1 MLLPDQTYEQANIHQ
16 DYLRPYDEFNRI
28 IDLKE
33 IDVKRLQRNIF
44 DSDNGDELMVLTNN
58 EMKFCQTSRQSGCS
72 SVPSGTGV
80 SGGGPESNGCCGG
93 GGKSPGQDDTDSA
106 IWSTREQWK
115 SKHNNGRI
123 VSNASVREGVS
134 GMPGSGS
141 PEEWRGR
148 RGRRHQRSRR
158 ATNDSS
164 CSSLTSDIQTDLG
177 SDEEAEG
184 RRENP
189 SRGQRT
195 NVDEQETDYDKTSDF
210 FNNIP
215 EFQGESLGP
224 FSLNNKNDLNIRTNI
239 DILRAC
245 ELFLMR
251 NRIRPDFF
259 CKYKKVIN
267 ASVSAPSSF
276 PLSRTRT
283 PVDSTARKP
292 KSLSPPLHRPPSS
305 RPNLGQTLT
314 KPVIAATVA
323 PAVSAA
329 AVNAIYSVPNRAA
342 KRRRFIVNS
351 NTDASSSNEAVH
363 LQQKLKSLSTE
374 LVTLRSRLHTGG
386 QTTPATATGGPNGTV
401 PVTSPV
407 AVVTSTTT
415 PNTNPQTLGGH
426 GTTATANLTSAGTGA
441 GGLAATTVSAN
452 GINILSHLNA
462 ANGASCN
469 NNITN
474 SKSHMIVAA
483 AQCIPPTGN
492 TLNHPVNALP
502 IVSPRNTS
510 IPYPLPHH
518 NSTGTIL
525 VSDTAQCGGGG
536 GGGITGGGT
545 LPRRTTVGFN
555 TKGQNLHGTT
565 GAAGIT
571 GHHLNSTNSVGV
583 IGGSGAGSS
592 LTGGSINHHSVPG
605 CRSGS
610 SGVGTTGINGTTDS
624 KTVKL
629 EDLIHLPGP
638 LTEDAVMRTLQTR
651 FSDGKFFTNVGPI
664 LLSVNPYHDVGNP
677 LTLSSTRSV
686 PLAPQLRKI
695 VQEAVRQQAETGY
708 PQAIILSGTS
718 GSGKTHC
725 SMLLLRQLFA
735 VAGGGPETDAF
746 KHLAAAFTV
755 LRSLGS
761 AKTSTNSESSRIGQ
775 FIEVQVTDGALYR
788 TKIHCYFLDQT
799 RVIRPLPNEKNYH
812 IFYQMLAGLNAEECT
827 RLNLEG
833 YSPANLRY
841 LQNGDIRQDEQEDAA
856 RFQAWKACLGIL
868 GIPFLDV
875 VRVLAA
881 VLLLGNVQFVDG
893 QGLEVEVNGETEL
906 NAVANLLGV
915 PPAQLFRGLTIRT
928 HNARGQLIKS
938 VCDANMSNMTRDSL
952 AKALYCRTVATIVRR
967 ANSLKRLGST
977 LGTLSSDSNES
988 VHNQAEVASQ
998 HASTIGGGN
1007 AGSKSMAALNNAVRH
1022 ATDGFIG
1029 ILDMFGFEE
1038 PRPAQLEHLCI
1049 NLCAETMQHFYNT
1062 HIFKSS
1068 VESCREEGIICD
1080 AEVDY
1085 VDNVPCID
1093 LISSLRTGLLSML
1106 DAECSV
1112 RGTAESYVAKI
1123 KVQHRNSARLEQRA
1137 SEPYDP
1143 RMFAI
1148 RHFAG
1153 RVEYDTTDFLDTN
1166 RDVVPDDLVSVF
1178 YKHTCNFGFA
1188 THLFGT
1194 ELKALYAQ
1202 ENVPR
1207 GLSFRIAPTSHTD
1220 LLNGDEPVSTL
1231 TQDFHTR
1238 LDNLLRT
1245 LVHARPHFVRCIRS
1259 NTTEKTGVFDRGTVV
1274 RQIRALQVL
1283 ETVNLMA
1290 SGFPHRMRF
1299 KQFTARYRMLA
1310 PFRLLRRC
1318 EEKAL
1323 EDCKLIL
1330 DFALENPPE
1339 LDGSVTL
1346 SWAPGKRHIFLSEG
1360 IRQHLEH
1367 LRTEVRMKSA
1377 TLIQATWR
1385 GWNLRKR
1392 LGTIRRSHDIK
1403 LVGSSLLAINK
1414 NNATRPPT
1422 SGPNTNANNTGTA
1435 TRPRPQPI
1443 AGTPPPDPNE
1453 KCDSKIIAQ
1462 TCTLFGLDLERPP
1475 PVPPSRSYTVTGNSK
1490 LGYPQTRIMK
1500 MNFPEDSAASNV
1512 GEQLRKGEAVTVTGA
1527 SHRRGHLIVE
1537 HNGISLHVPFQYMEL
1552 VKTTTSPAPPAASA
1566 VNI

>member
-1 MLLPDQTYEQANIHQ
+1 MATLGLSKVFILDKYFTE
-16 DYLRPYDEFNRI
+16 
-28 IDLKE
+28 
-33 IDVKRLQRNIF
+33 LQ
-44 DSDNGDELMVLTNN
+44 
-58 EMKFCQTSRQSGCS
+58 KF
-72 SVPSGTGV
+72 
-80 SGGGPESNGCCGG
+80 
-93 GGKSPGQDDTDSA
+93 
-106 IWSTREQWK
+106 W
-115 SKHNNGRI
+115 
-123 VSNASVREGVS
+123 
-134 GMPGSGS
+134 
-141 PEEWRGR
+141 
-148 RGRRHQRSRR
+148 
-158 ATNDSS
+158 
-164 CSSLTSDIQTDLG
+164 
-177 SDEEAEG
+177 
-184 RRENP
+184 
-189 SRGQRT
+189 
-195 NVDEQETDYDKTSDF
+195 ET
-210 FNNIP
+210 
-215 EFQGESLGP
+215 E
-224 FSLNNKNDLNIRTNI
+224 
-239 DILRAC
+239 
-245 ELFLMR
+245 
-251 NRIRPDFF
+251 
-259 CKYKKVIN
+259 KK
-267 ASVSAPSSF
+267 
-276 PLSRTRT
+276 L
-283 PVDSTARKP
+283 
-292 KSLSPPLHRPPSS
+292 
-305 RPNLGQTLT
+305 Q
-314 KPVIAATVA
+314 
-323 PAVSAA
+323 
-329 AVNAIYSVPNRAA
+329 
-342 KRRRFIVNS
+342 
-351 NTDASSSNEAVH
+351 DASSSNEAVH
-363 LQQKLKSLSTE
+363 LQQRLKSLSSE
-374 LVTLRSRLHTGG
+374 LVTLRNRLHTGAG
-386 QTTPATATGGPNGTV
+386 QTTPATAGGPNGAV
-401 PVTSPV
+401 SVGNAVITS
-407 AVVTSTTT
+407 ATT
-415 PNTNPQTLGGH
+415 PNTNNPQTLGGH
-426 GTTATANLTSAGTGA
+426 GTTTTANTTAGTGA
-441 GGLAATTVSAN
+441 GLQSTTVGAN
-452 GINILSHLNA
+452 GINILSHLNSTSNG
-462 ANGASCN
+462 NGASCN
-469 NNITN
+469 NNTTN
-474 SKSHMIVAA
+474 GKNPMLVTPS
-483 AQCIPPTGN
+483 QCIPPN
-492 TLNHPVNALP
+492 SSTLNHQANILP

-518 NSTGTIL
+518 NSTGAIL
-525 VSDTAQCGGGG
+525 IGDTAQCGGGIG
-536 GGGITGGGT
+536 TNAGITGGGT
-545 LPRRTTVGFN
+545 LPRRTTVGY
-555 TKGQNLHGTT
+555 TSKHQTALGGT
-565 GAAGIT
+565 GAGLGGGA
-571 GHHLNSTNSVGV
+571 HLISPGGV
-583 IGGSGAGSS
+583 SSGPGGGTIIGGTLKQHFTHGGGRPSGVNEVGGG
-592 LTGGSINHHSVPG
+592 TGG
-605 CRSGS
+605 
-610 SGVGTTGINGTTDS
+610 NGTGT

-629 EDLIHLPGP
+629 DDLIHLPGP

-651 FSDGKFFTNVGPI
+651 FNEGKFFTNVGPI

-812 IFYQMLAGLNAEECT
+812 IFYQMLAGLNAEECA

-841 LQNGDIRQDEQEDAA
+841 LQNGDIRQDEHEDAA

-893 QGLEVEVNGETEL
+893 QGLEVEVSGETEL

-998 HASTIGGGN
+998 HASTIGGN

-1080 AEVDY
+1080 TEVDY

-1112 RGTAESYVAKI
+1112 RGTAETYVAKI

-1153 RVEYDTTDFLDTN
+1153 RVEYDTTNFLDTN

-1259 NTTEKTGVFDRGTVV
+1259 NTAEKAGIFDRGTVV

-1346 SWAPGKRHIFLSEG
+1346 SWAPGKRHVFLSEG
-1360 IRQHLEH
+1360 IRQHLEN

-1392 LGTIRRSHDIK
+1392 LGTIRRSHEVK
-1403 LVGSSLLAINK
+1403 LVGNGLLTLNK
-1414 NNATRPPT
+1414 STAARPSNTGPT
-1422 SGPNTNANNTGTA
+1422 TKTNNTGTA

-1500 MNFPEDSAASNV
+1500 MNFPEDSVAQSV

-1552 VKTTTSPAPPAASA
+1552 VKTTTSPPPPTGAS

>member
-1 MLLPDQTYEQANIHQ
+1 
-16 DYLRPYDEFNRI
+16 
-28 IDLKE
+28 
-33 IDVKRLQRNIF
+33 
-44 DSDNGDELMVLTNN
+44 MVLVDVTDFLS
-58 EMKFCQTSRQSGCS
+58 EHRHSASPSKMATLGLSKVFILDKYFTELQKF
-72 SVPSGTGV
+72 
-80 SGGGPESNGCCGG
+80 
-93 GGKSPGQDDTDSA
+93 
-106 IWSTREQWK
+106 W
-115 SKHNNGRI
+115 
-123 VSNASVREGVS
+123 
-134 GMPGSGS
+134 
-141 PEEWRGR
+141 
-148 RGRRHQRSRR
+148 
-158 ATNDSS
+158 
-164 CSSLTSDIQTDLG
+164 
-177 SDEEAEG
+177 
-184 RRENP
+184 
-189 SRGQRT
+189 
-195 NVDEQETDYDKTSDF
+195 ET
-210 FNNIP
+210 
-215 EFQGESLGP
+215 E
-224 FSLNNKNDLNIRTNI
+224 
-239 DILRAC
+239 
-245 ELFLMR
+245 
-251 NRIRPDFF
+251 
-259 CKYKKVIN
+259 KK
-267 ASVSAPSSF
+267 
-276 PLSRTRT
+276 L
-283 PVDSTARKP
+283 
-292 KSLSPPLHRPPSS
+292 
-305 RPNLGQTLT
+305 Q
-314 KPVIAATVA
+314 
-323 PAVSAA
+323 
-329 AVNAIYSVPNRAA
+329 
-342 KRRRFIVNS
+342 
-351 NTDASSSNEAVH
+351 DASSSNEAVH
-363 LQQKLKSLSTE
+363 LQQRLKSLSSE
-374 LVTLRSRLHTGG
+374 LVTLRNRLHTGG
-386 QTTPATATGGPNGTV
+386 QPTGTGPNGGGV
-401 PVTSPV
+401 PVGGGTVVSPTS
-407 AVVTSTTT
+407 A
-415 PNTNPQTLGGH
+415 PNTNNTGSNHHVGTH
-426 GTTATANLTSAGTGA
+426 GTA
-441 GGLAATTVSAN
+441 GLATHANNASSNNGLITTTVGAN
-452 GINILSHLNA
+452 GINVLPHL
-462 ANGASCN
+462 ANGCPNSTSN
-469 NNITN
+469 NNNNCNSTN
-474 SKSHMIVAA
+474 SATNNAKNHMLVTSA
-483 AQCIPPTGN
+483 AQCIPANQAGN
-492 TLNHPVNALP
+492 NLNASQPNVNVLP

-518 NSTGTIL
+518 NVSSGTML
-525 VSDTAQCGGGG
+525 HGDTIPC
-536 GGGITGGGT
+536 GGT
-545 LPRRTTVGFN
+545 LPRRTAMGFGGNSIQYNVG
-555 TKGQNLHGTT
+555 GHAGSGALGTIVSPS
-565 GAAGIT
+565 G
-571 GHHLNSTNSVGV
+571 
-583 IGGSGAGSS
+583 GGSGTLLAGSGPTTAHFRDRQEG
-592 LTGGSINHHSVPG
+592 TGTNEM
-605 CRSGS
+605 
-610 SGVGTTGINGTTDS
+610 D
-624 KTVKL
+624 
-629 EDLIHLPGP
+629 DLIHLPGP
-638 LTEDAVMRTLQTR
+638 LTEDAVMRTLHNR
-651 FSDGKFFTNVGPI
+651 FNDGKYFTNVGPI

-761 AKTSTNSESSRIGQ
+761 AKTTTNSESSRIGQ

-812 IFYQMLAGLNAEECT
+812 IFYQMLAGLNADECA

-841 LQNGDIRQDEQEDAA
+841 LQHGDIRQDEQEDAA

-881 VLLLGNVQFVDG
+881 VLLLGNVQFIDG
-893 QGLEVEVNGETEL
+893 QGLEVEVVGETEL

-915 PPAQLFRGLTIRT
+915 PPAQLFRGLTTRT

-938 VCDANMSNMTRDSL
+938 VCDANMSNMTRDCL

-998 HASTIGGGN
+998 HASTIGGN

-1080 AEVDY
+1080 TEVDY

-1137 SEPYDP
+1137 LEPYDP
-1143 RMFAI
+1143 RLFAI

-1202 ENVPR
+1202 ENGPR

-1259 NTTEKTGVFDRGTVV
+1259 NTAEKGGMFDRGAVV

-1323 EDCKLIL
+1323 EDCKVIL

-1360 IRQHLEH
+1360 IRQHLER

-1392 LGTIRRSHDIK
+1392 LGTIRRTHDIQ
-1403 LVGSSLLAINK
+1403 LMGGALLSINK
-1414 NNATRPPT
+1414 A
-1422 SGPNTNANNTGTA
+1422 SGKYSSAPDSPNRTTARVTLVLSSGARTGNVSHANANNTGTA

-1500 MNFPEDSAASNV
+1500 MNFPEDPAAV
-1512 GEQLRKGEAVTVTGA
+1512 GLGEQLRKGEAVTVTGA

-1552 VKTTTSPAPPAASA
+1552 VKTIVPVPTNAGNAPSGTAVPPAPTAAA